1 MRCRYVYSIG
11 QTTAAVRAIVCSYW
25 QTIGMRGRAEHK
37 VASRLRPHEPS
48 WYYLTCRC
56 PTWDLSTATRSAP
69 LQLLIALSPERLNI
83 TEKIM
88 TKLLNLVE
96 VAAHLRLS
104 RTTIYR
110 LLAQNRFPE
119 PRRLSRARV
128 VWAESDIEAWL
139 DQKGGQHVG

>member
-1 MRCRYVYSIG
+1 
-11 QTTAAVRAIVCSYW
+11 
-25 QTIGMRGRAEHK
+25 
-37 VASRLRPHEPS
+37 
-48 WYYLTCRC
+48 
-56 PTWDLSTATRSAP
+56 
-69 LQLLIALSPERLNI
+69 
-83 TEKIM
+83 M

-110 LLAQNRFPE
+110 LLAENRFPE